1 MVWEENLDLTRSPW
15 FIDFQEGSAKCPA
28 SLHYHHG
35 NQQHQWWTNYKFW
48 NYLEPPENCFFL
60 RKPQSNKQEIVIEW
74 PAMTLI
80 TMHFLCQ
87 MSHRHDCQIWRV
99 HTTLDVKDKKYHD
112 HITFLVSSDP
122 KSRMSYIKTSPALN
136 NHNHQTP
143 VKTLIGDT

>member
-1 MVWEENLDLTRSPW
+1 
-15 FIDFQEGSAKCPA
+15 
-28 SLHYHHG
+28 
-35 NQQHQWWTNYKFW
+35 
-48 NYLEPPENCFFL
+48 
-60 RKPQSNKQEIVIEW
+60 
-74 PAMTLI
+74 MTLI
-80 TMHFLCQ
+80 IMHFLCQ

-99 HTTLDVKDKKYHD
+99 HTTLDVKDNKYHD